1 MKYLTPELEVI
12 KFEISDVLATSTANP
27 ETPARENWETSDT
40 VPFELD

>member
-12 KFEISDVLATSTANP
+12 KFEISDVLETSAANP

>member
-1 MKYLTPELEVI
+1 MKYLIPELEVI
-12 KFEISDVLATSTANP
+12 KFEISDVLATSAANP

>member
-12 KFEISDVLATSTANP
+12 KFEISDVLATSAGNH

>member
-12 KFEISDVLATSTANP
+12 KFEISDVLATSAANP
-27 ETPARENWETSDT
+27 ETTTREDWETSDK

>member
-12 KFEISDVLATSTANP
+12 KFEVTDVLATSETTP
-27 ETPARENWETSDT
+27 ETTTREDWETSDT

>member
-12 KFEISDVLATSTANP
+12 KFEILDVLATSAANP

>member
-12 KFEISDVLATSTANP
+12 KFEISDVLATSAANP
-27 ETPARENWETSDT
+27 ETHARENWETSDT

>member
-12 KFEISDVLATSTANP
+12 KFEISDVLATSAANP

-40 VPFELD
+40 VPFEVY

>member
-12 KFEISDVLATSTANP
+12 KFEISDVLATSAVNP